1 MRISKELANS
11 VAVKM
16 VAKIDKQIQGSS
28 DSMKQFIADVVRK
41 NLPREVLSTFA
52 DYPKYFRTTSSYKV
66 RGPGIG
72 YDIKIFTNE
81 VYPNCDKWDG
91 EAWLEESDAVQF
103 MKMWNAHEAL
113 KDRREKLRENIYN
126 LLIQLGTYKRV
137 QENFPEAID
146 YLPAPGQVSVQ
157 TLTVNIHDVQA
168 QIKALS

>member
-16 VAKIDKQIQGSS
+16 VAKIDKQIYAST

-41 NLPREVLSTFA
+41 NLPKEVLSTFA
-52 DYPKYFRTTSSYKV
+52 DYPKYFRTTDKFKV
-66 RGPGIG
+66 RGPGVG
-72 YDIKIFTNE
+72 YEIQIFTKE
-81 VYPNCDKWDG
+81 LHPMCDKWDG
-91 EAWLEESDAVQF
+91 EVWLDESEAVHF

-113 KDRREKLRENIYN
+113 KACREKLRENIYN
-126 LLIQLGTYKRV
+126 VLLQLGTYKRV

-146 YLPAPGQVSVQ
+146 YLPAAGQVSVQ